1 MRWSWHTARLSI
13 NKLVIPE
20 TVFVFSN
27 TNWQIKLKQ
36 NRKHQLDHHHHH
48 ICGRIQFPVTSYFIS
63 YSGI

>member
-20 TVFVFSN
+20 TVFFFFSN

-36 NRKHQLDHHHHH
+36 KQKNINWIIIIIIYADESS
-48 ICGRIQFPVTSYFIS
+48 FP
-63 YSGI
+63 